1 MKINEITERQV
12 QTFETPPLEKMLGRI
27 SNKIRDALSPE
38 SGIEW
43 EDVEFNK
50 AAQLTSNF
58 TELWDTKEIRG
69 NFQKAVAEAGLTM
82 GEAGKIMIKS
92 GLDKSDLQKL
102 AQAISASAKEKK
114 LRRKTF

>member
-1 MKINEITERQV
+1 MKINEITERV
-12 QTFETPPLEKMLGRI
+12 QTFETPPLERMLGRI
-27 SNKIRDALSPE
+27 SNKIREALSPE

-43 EDVEFNK
+43 DDVEFNK

-82 GEAGKIMIKS
+82 GEAGKIMMKS
-92 GLDKSDLQKL
+92 GIDKSDLQKL
-102 AQAISASAKEKK
+102 SQAIAANAKDKK
-114 LRRKTF
+114 VRKTF